1 MSIRRNVLRM
11 IIKRRETILVSKKR
25 TIRMFLGT
33 RTMVSVSFS
42 NYMCNVRVSR
52 AATLNLYDSP

>member
-11 IIKRRETILVSKKR
+11 IINRREMIVSKKR